1 MKPPA
6 PDRNRGDLTR
16 DALIL
21 AAMTVFGRDG
31 FHATTTRAIAEEAK
45 VNQAL
50 IGYHFG
56 GKEGLYL
63 AMFEHIAGQL
73 GQRLGP
79 RVDAIGRLLETPA
92 GADEAVLR
100 GQAEEALVGLAE
112 GMLMLMT
119 RPEYAAWAQLVLR
132 EQQSPTQAFE
142 ILYERFM
149 GRVLALL
156 EQLVRRLRG
165 ESAGEF
171 SIPGEE
177 KAEQMFRHLLAVNTR
192 GGSDDDGQILRFP
205 YLLEPV
211 RSRVPELKPFDGWPS
226 QKQACGKI
234 SRHDLDCF
242 EIYLYFRLAR
252 SHEHFTPFARVAYP
266 FNCVLRNA
274 IRRQS

>member
-1 MKPPA
+1 MKAPT
-6 PDRNRGDLTR
+6 PDRNRGELTR

-56 GKEGLYL
+56 SKEGLYL

-79 RVDAIGRLLETPA
+79 LVDDIGRLLETSA
-92 GADEAVLR
+92 GVDEADLR
-100 GQAEEALVGLAE
+100 SQAEAALVRLAE

-119 RPEYAAWAQLVLR
+119 RSEYSAWAQLILR

-165 ESAGEF
+165 ESAGD
-171 SIPGEE
+171 PRLLVVTLLG
-177 KAEQMFRHLLAVNTR
+177 QLLVFRAARTGV
-192 GGSDDDGQILRFP
+192 LRFLEWP
-205 YLLEPV
+205 RVGEAELAAIQAQLRRNIAALLRPV
-211 RSRVPELKPFDGWPS
+211 
-226 QKQACGKI
+226 A
-234 SRHDLDCF
+234 
-242 EIYLYFRLAR
+242 
-252 SHEHFTPFARVAYP
+252 
-266 FNCVLRNA
+266 
-274 IRRQS
+274 

>member
-1 MKPPA
+1 MKPPV

-73 GQRLGP
+73 GERLGP
-79 RVDAIGRLLETPA
+79 LVDAIGHLLETPV
-92 GADEAVLR
+92 GPDETDLR
-100 GQAEEALVGLAE
+100 SQAEAALLRLAE

-119 RPEYAAWAQLVLR
+119 RPEYASWAQLVLR
-132 EQQSPTQAFE
+132 EQQSPTRAFE

-149 GRVLALL
+149 GCVLTLL

-165 ESAGEF
+165 DSAGD
-171 SIPGEE
+171 PRLLVVTLLG
-177 KAEQMFRHLLAVNTR
+177 QLLVFRAARTGV
-192 GGSDDDGQILRFP
+192 LRFLEWSRIGETELAAIQAQLRRNIAA
-205 YLLEPV
+205 LLVPV
-211 RSRVPELKPFDGWPS
+211 D
-226 QKQACGKI
+226 
-234 SRHDLDCF
+234 
-242 EIYLYFRLAR
+242 
-252 SHEHFTPFARVAYP
+252 
-266 FNCVLRNA
+266 
-274 IRRQS
+274 